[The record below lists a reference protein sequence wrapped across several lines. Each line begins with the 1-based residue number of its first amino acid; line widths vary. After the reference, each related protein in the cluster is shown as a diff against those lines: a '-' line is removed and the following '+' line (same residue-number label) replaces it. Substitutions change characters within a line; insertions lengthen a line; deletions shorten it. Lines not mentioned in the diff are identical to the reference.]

1 MPSSYALGA
10 YYEKWVKD
18 QVASGRYNNASEV
31 IRDALRQMEA
41 RLALPTVSTLEELRE
56 AIQLGRDS
64 GPDIPLAD
72 VMADLDAEI
81 RAVEKQKH
89 SDAVDHRKRA

>member
-10 YYEKWVKD
+10 YYEKWVKE

-31 IRDALRQMEA
+31 IRDALRLLQRRDMTRA
-41 RLALPTVSTLEELRE
+41 WTIDELRE

-64 GPDIPLAD
+64 GPDVAPETA
-72 VMADLDAEI
+72 M
-81 RAVEKQKH
+81 RAVDEDFAELERFERSKLPK
-89 SDAVDHRKRA
+89 AAE